1 VPQSEDTDQR
11 GGEAAAVPARE
22 GSAPARAL
30 EGHPVRG
37 RRAGAQ
43 AADAAQGRRQTLIGR
58 LGLAIVNPRA
68 ALAIAGG
75 RDHAGRSGT
84 DLLLAIVVLI
94 IATRLRVLVQA
105 GWTGAVLGAGNGARL
120 VIQLLADT
128 LTIDLGIL
136 VIAAVIT
143 WAAAG
148 PRRELGRS
156 FDLACVAVLPL
167 VAIDLVAGVVIHAL
181 DVAVPIPVTWIL
193 TALAYAWTGS
203 LVSLAMLEARRPSF
217 PGTGGRAAGLVLA
230 VVAAAGVVTQG
241 VWIARNLDMLR
252 PMSEGNRAP
261 AFALHSIGP
270 HGELGPVV
278 ALAPG
283 RPAVID
289 FWASW
294 CNPCLKSLPH
304 LQAFAKHHPEV
315 SVYAISIDDNPADAR
330 EVFDQKGYTLTLLAD
345 DHATR
350 DRYGVASV
358 PHTVVVDRNGYVRRA
373 GTGLDLEAELAHLQ

>member
-1 VPQSEDTDQR
+1 
-11 GGEAAAVPARE
+11 
-22 GSAPARAL
+22 
-30 EGHPVRG
+30 
-37 RRAGAQ
+37 
-43 AADAAQGRRQTLIGR
+43 
-58 LGLAIVNPRA
+58 
-68 ALAIAGG
+68 
-75 RDHAGRSGT
+75 
-84 DLLLAIVVLI
+84 VLI
-94 IATRLRVLVQA
+94 VATRLRVLVQA

-136 VIAAVIT
+136 VIAALAI

-156 FDLACVAVLPL
+156 FDLGCVAVLPL
-167 VAIDLVAGVVIHAL
+167 VVIDLVWGVIVHAL
-181 DVAVPIPVTWIL
+181 DLAVPMPVSWIV
-193 TALAYAWTGS
+193 TTLACAWTGS
-203 LVSLAMLEARRPSF
+203 LVALAMIEARRPSF
-217 PGTGGRAAGLVLA
+217 PATGGRIAGLVLA
-230 VVAAAGVVTQG
+230 AVAAIGVVTQG
-241 VWIARNLDMLR
+241 VWIARNADLLR

-261 AFALHSIGP
+261 AFALHTIGP

-278 ALAPG
+278 PLAPG
-283 RPAVID
+283 KPAVID

-358 PHTVVVDRNGYVRRA
+358 PHTVIVDRAGLVRRA
-373 GTGLDLEAELAHLQ
+373 GTGLDLEAELAKLR